1 MRKSIL
7 VVDDSPDIQ
16 QILTLFLEGH
26 GHKVLS
32 TDSPN
37 EAIDIVKTAK
47 PDVVLLDYL
56 MPGLTPN
63 AFVNI
68 VRSQKSNICIILVS
82 GISDVSAKAKSLGLE
97 FAIQKPFDPD
107 ALLELITQAGNR
119 MRLNGLC
126 VPFLG
131 LQIPRLKSL
140 LKKQDHY

>member
-37 EAIDIVKTAK
+37 EAINIVKTAK

-107 ALLELITQAGNR
+107 ALLELITQAT
-119 MRLNGLC
+119 
-126 VPFLG
+126 
-131 LQIPRLKSL
+131 S
-140 LKKQDHY
+140 